1 MTGIIVRS
9 CAGHD
14 KGQLFVISGVSD
26 KDDGC
31 VYIADGKSRRIEKPK
46 RKKLKHLKQTDRSI
60 TVDESFTDKK
70 IRETIKM
77 LKAELN

>member
-9 CAGHD
+9 KAGHD

-26 KDDGC
+26 ENDGC

-46 RKKLKHLKQTDRSI
+46 RKKLKHLELTDRSMS
-60 TVDESFTDKK
+60 VDEYFTDKR
-70 IRETIKM
+70 IREEIKM